1 MGIQTGFKLGP
12 AIILA
17 IVLIAFVGIGVGHKA
32 KDQDDYWAAGRGIGR
47 VGAGA
52 AIASNWMSAASFL
65 GMAGLLYL
73 KGYFSLAYI
82 LGWTGGY
89 VMLLVLMAGQI
100 RRFGKYTAA
109 DFIGDRYESQAARVI
124 AALTAIIISLTYA
137 IAQYKGIALM
147 FSWVF
152 GFNYATS
159 VFVGTGVVLAY
170 IIIAGMLGATKNM
183 QFQYVIIITA
193 FIFPLVF
200 IARKLGYFYLIP
212 EIGYGSAVYD
222 LGTKFTDVANI
233 GTDAASAIAPALAEK
248 IAHSNWLYVMPWGV
262 STTYKWI
269 ALCFTMMVG
278 TAGLPHVLSRFYVVP
293 NTRDA
298 RWSVVW
304 GLFFIGLLYWSSP
317 AYAGFARVMAAKMG
331 MVPQK
336 KLADAIVVLAAERAG
351 LPQWFCGYLAAG
363 AISAAFSTVSG
374 LLLAAGSAAS
384 HDIYY
389 RVINP
394 DASESSR
401 MMVSKVG
408 VFVLGLIVIVFALK
422 PFALIAQIVAMA
434 FAIAGNTIF
443 PTFLLGIW
451 WSRANKYGAIAGMLV
466 GLGLTVFF
474 FFWGR
479 GAGKGTMLSELVPF
493 TSSSLILMPIAL
505 ITNIV
510 VSSVTA
516 PPSAEVRKFLCEQ
529 VHGIKFE

>member
-1 MGIQTGFKLGP
+1 MGVETGFKLGP

-17 IVLIAFVGIGVGHKA
+17 IVLACFVGIGVGHKA

-47 VGAGA
+47 IGAGA

-73 KGYFSLAYI
+73 KGYFALAYI

-109 DFIGDRYESQAARVI
+109 DFIGDRFESQGARII
-124 AALTAIIISLTYA
+124 AALTAIIISLTYS

-159 VFVGTGVVLAY
+159 VIVGTAVVLAY

-200 IARKLGYFYLIP
+200 IARKLGYFFLIP
-212 EIGYGSAVYD
+212 EIGYGAAVYD
-222 LGTKFTDVANI
+222 IGNLYANAANI
-233 GTDAASAIAPALAEK
+233 GKGAATAIAPELAEQ
-248 IAHSNWLYVMPWGV
+248 IAAANVKYVAPWGV
-262 STTYKWI
+262 SGTYKWI

-317 AYAGFARVMAAKMG
+317 AYAAFARVMAAKAG
-331 MVPQK
+331 MVPK
-336 KLADAIVVLAAERAG
+336 KELADAIVVLAAERAG

-394 DASESSR
+394 NASENAR
-401 MMVSKVG
+401 MMVSKVA
-408 VFVLGLIVIVFALK
+408 VFALGLIVIAFALK

-443 PTFLLGIW
+443 PTFLLGVW
-451 WSRANKYGAIAGMLV
+451 WSRSNKYGCIAGMLV
-466 GLGLTVFF
+466 GLFLTAFF
-474 FFWGR
+474 FFWGK
-479 GAGKGTMLSELVPF
+479 GAGKGTWLSELIPF
-493 TSSSLILMPIAL
+493 TSSSLILMPVAFF
-505 ITNIV
+505 TNII
-510 VSSVTA
+510 VSMATE
-516 PPSAEVRKFLCEQ
+516 PPSVEIRKYLCEK
-529 VHGIKFE
+529 VHGVKYE

>member
-1 MGIQTGFKLGP
+1 MEASFKLGP
-12 AIILA
+12 AIILVV
-17 IVLIAFVGIGVGHKA
+17 VLIAFIGIGVGHKA

-47 VGAGA
+47 IGAGA

-73 KGYFSLAYI
+73 KGYFALAYVV
-82 LGWTGGY
+82 GWSGGY

-109 DFIGDRYESQAARVI
+109 DFIGDRYESQAARLL
-124 AALTAIIISLTYA
+124 AAFIAIIISLTYA
-137 IAQYKGIALM
+137 IGQYKGIAMM

-152 GFNYATS
+152 GMNYATS
-159 VFVGTGVVLAY
+159 VIVGTAVVLAY

-183 QFQYVIIITA
+183 QFQYCIIITA
-193 FIFPLVF
+193 FIFPLIF
-200 IARKLGYFYLIP
+200 IAKNMGYFYLIP
-212 EIGYGSAVYD
+212 QVGYGTAVWD
-222 LGTKFTDVANI
+222 LGHKYASDPNCIKYVQPWAVA
-233 GTDAASAIAPALAEK
+233 G
-248 IAHSNWLYVMPWGV
+248 
-262 STTYKWI
+262 TYKWI

-317 AYAGFARVMAAKMG
+317 AYAAFARVQTAIAGVQPIKA
-331 MVPQK
+331 
-336 KLADAIVVLAAERAG
+336 LADVIVITAAEKGG

-374 LLLAAGSAAS
+374 LLLAAGGAAS

-394 DASESSR
+394 NATEQAR
-401 MMVSKVG
+401 MMVSKVA
-408 VFVLGLIVIVFALK
+408 VFVFGLIVIVFALK

-443 PTFLLGIW
+443 PTFLLGVW
-451 WSRANKYGAIAGMLV
+451 WSRANKQGCIAGMLV
-466 GLGLTVFF
+466 GLVLTAFF
-474 FFWGR
+474 FFWG
-479 GAGKGTMLSELVPF
+479 KGNDHWLAQLIPF

-505 ITNIV
+505 FTNII
-510 VSSVTA
+510 VSSMTP
-516 PPSAEVRKFLCEQ
+516 PPSMEIRKYLCEQ
-529 VHGIKFE
+529 VHGIHFD

>member
-1 MGIQTGFKLGP
+1 MEASFKLGP
-12 AIILA
+12 AIILV
-17 IVLIAFVGIGVGHKA
+17 IVLIAFIGIGVGHKA

-47 VGAGA
+47 IGAGA

-73 KGYFSLAYI
+73 KGYFALAYVI
-82 LGWTGGY
+82 GWTGGY

-109 DFIGDRYESQAARVI
+109 DFIGDRYESQGARLL

-137 IAQYKGIALM
+137 IGQYKGIAMM

-152 GFNYATS
+152 GMNYATS
-159 VFVGTGVVLAY
+159 VIVGTAVVLAY

-183 QFQYVIIITA
+183 QFQYCIIITA
-193 FIFPLVF
+193 FIFPLIF
-200 IARKLGYFYLIP
+200 IAKKMGYFYLIP
-212 EIGYGSAVYD
+212 QVGYGAAVWD
-222 LGTKFTDVANI
+222 I
-233 GTDAASAIAPALAEK
+233 GHKYASDPNCLK
-248 IAHSNWLYVMPWGV
+248 YVQPWGV
-262 STTYKWI
+262 ASTYKWI

-317 AYAGFARVMAAKMG
+317 AYAAFARVQTAIAGVQPIKA
-331 MVPQK
+331 
-336 KLADAIVVLAAERAG
+336 LADVIVITAAEKGG
-351 LPQWFCGYLAAG
+351 LPQWFTGYLAAG

-374 LLLAAGSAAS
+374 LLLAAGGAAS

-389 RVINP
+389 RIINP
-394 DASESSR
+394 NATENAR
-401 MMVSKVG
+401 MMVSKVA
-408 VFVLGLIVIVFALK
+408 VFVFGLIVVVFALK

-443 PTFLLGIW
+443 PTFLLGVW
-451 WSRANKYGAIAGMLV
+451 WSRANKQGCIAGMLV
-466 GLGLTVFF
+466 GLTLTAFF
-474 FFWGR
+474 FFWG
-479 GAGKGTMLSELVPF
+479 KGNDHWLAQLIPF

-505 ITNIV
+505 FTNII
-510 VSSVTA
+510 VSSMTP
-516 PPSAEVRKFLCEQ
+516 PPSMEIRKFLCEQ
-529 VHGIKFE
+529 VHGIKFD

>member
-1 MGIQTGFKLGP
+1 METSFKLGP
-12 AIILA
+12 AIILV
-17 IVLIAFVGIGVGHKA
+17 IVLIAFIGIGVGHKA

-73 KGYFSLAYI
+73 KGYFALAYVI
-82 LGWTGGY
+82 GWTGGY

-109 DFIGDRYESQAARVI
+109 DFIGDRFESQAARLI

-137 IAQYKGIALM
+137 IGQYKGIAMM
-147 FSWVF
+147 FQWVF
-152 GFNYATS
+152 GMPYATS
-159 VFVGTGVVLAY
+159 VIVGTAVVLAY

-183 QFQYVIIITA
+183 QFQYCIIITA
-193 FIFPLVF
+193 FIFPLIF
-200 IARKLGYFYLIP
+200 IAKKLGYFYLIP
-212 EIGYGSAVYD
+212 EIGYGSAVWD
-222 LGTKFTDVANI
+222 LGHKF
-233 GTDAASAIAPALAEK
+233 ASDPNNLK
-248 IAHSNWLYVMPWGV
+248 YVQPWGV
-262 STTYKWI
+262 ASTYKWI
-269 ALCFTMMVG
+269 ALCFTLMVG

-317 AYAGFARVMAAKMG
+317 AYAAFARVQNAIAGVQPVKA
-331 MVPQK
+331 
-336 KLADAIVVLAAERAG
+336 LADAIVVTAAENAG

-374 LLLAAGSAAS
+374 LLLAAGGAVS

-389 RVINP
+389 RIINP
-394 DASESSR
+394 NASEQSR
-401 MMVSKVG
+401 MMISKIA
-408 VFVLGLIVIVFALK
+408 VFALGLIVVIFALK

-443 PTFLLGIW
+443 PTFLLGVW
-451 WSRANKYGAIAGMLV
+451 WSRSNKQGCIAGMLV
-466 GLGLTVFF
+466 GLFLTAFF
-474 FFWGR
+474 FFWG
-479 GAGKGTMLSELVPF
+479 KGNDHWLAQLIPF
-493 TSSSLILMPIAL
+493 TSSSLILMPVAL
-505 ITNIV
+505 FTNIF
-510 VSSVTA
+510 VSLMTP
-516 PPSAEVRKFLCEQ
+516 PPSKEIRKFLCEQ
-529 VHGIKFE
+529 VHGIEFD

>member
-1 MGIQTGFKLGP
+1 MEASFKLGP
-12 AIILA
+12 AIILV
-17 IVLIAFVGIGVGHKA
+17 IVLVAFIGIGVGHKA

-47 VGAGA
+47 IGAGA

-73 KGYFSLAYI
+73 KGYFALAYVI
-82 LGWTGGY
+82 GWTGGY

-109 DFIGDRYESQAARVI
+109 DFIGDRYESQGARLL

-137 IAQYKGIALM
+137 IGQYKGIAMM

-159 VFVGTGVVLAY
+159 VIVGTAVVLAY

-200 IARKLGYFYLIP
+200 IAKKMGYFYLIP
-212 EIGYGSAVYD
+212 EIGYGSAVWD
-222 LGTKFTDVANI
+222 LGHKY
-233 GTDAASAIAPALAEK
+233 ASDPNNLKYIQ
-248 IAHSNWLYVMPWGV
+248 PWGV
-262 STTYKWI
+262 ASTYKWI

-317 AYAGFARVMAAKMG
+317 AYAAFARVQNAIAGVQPVKA
-331 MVPQK
+331 
-336 KLADAIVVLAAERAG
+336 LADVIIITAAENAG

-374 LLLAAGSAAS
+374 LLLAAGGACS

-389 RVINP
+389 RIINP
-394 DASESSR
+394 NASEQSR
-401 MMVSKVG
+401 MMVSKVA
-408 VFVLGLIVIVFALK
+408 VFVLGLVVIMFALK

-443 PTFLLGIW
+443 PTFLLGVW
-451 WSRANKYGAIAGMLV
+451 WSRANKQGCIAGMLV
-466 GLGLTVFF
+466 GLTLTAFF
-474 FFWGR
+474 FFWG
-479 GAGKGTMLSELVPF
+479 KGNDHWLAQLIPF

-505 ITNIV
+505 FTNII
-510 VSSVTA
+510 VSHMTP
-516 PPSAEVRKFLCEQ
+516 PPSMEIRKFLCEQ
-529 VHGIKFE
+529 VHGIKFD

>member
-1 MGIQTGFKLGP
+1 MQAAIATGFKLGP
-12 AIILA
+12 AIILV

-47 VGAGA
+47 IGAGA

-73 KGYFSLAYI
+73 KGYFALAYVI
-82 LGWTGGY
+82 GWTGGY

-109 DFIGDRYESQAARVI
+109 DFIGDRFESNGARILAAV
-124 AALTAIIISLTYA
+124 TAIIISLTYA

-152 GFNYATS
+152 GMNYATS
-159 VFVGTGVVLAY
+159 VFVGTAVVLAY

-183 QFQYVIIITA
+183 QFQYCVIITA
-193 FIFPLVF
+193 FILPLVF
-200 IARKLGYFYLIP
+200 IAKKMGYFYLIP
-212 EIGYGSAVYD
+212 EIGYGAAVWD
-222 LGTKFTDVANI
+222 LAHKY
-233 GTDAASAIAPALAEK
+233 ASDP
-248 IAHSNWLYVMPWGV
+248 SNVQYVQPWGV
-262 STTYKWI
+262 ASTYKWI
-269 ALCFTMMVG
+269 ALCFTLMVG

-317 AYAGFARVMAAKMG
+317 AYAAFARVQNAIAG
-331 MVPQK
+331 VQPVQA
-336 KLADAIVVLAAERAG
+336 LADAIVVTAAENAG

-363 AISAAFSTVSG
+363 AISAAFSTVAG

-394 DASESSR
+394 NATESAR
-401 MMVSKVG
+401 MMVSKVA
-408 VFVLGLIVIVFALK
+408 VFSLGLVVIAFALK

-443 PTFLLGIW
+443 PTFLLGVW
-451 WSRANKYGAIAGMLV
+451 WSRSNKYGCIAGMLI
-466 GLGLTVFF
+466 GLVLTAFF
-474 FFWGR
+474 FFWG
-479 GAGKGTMLSELVPF
+479 KGNDHWLSQLIPF
-493 TSSSLILMPIAL
+493 TSSSLILMPVAL
-505 ITNIV
+505 LTNIV
-510 VSSVTA
+510 VSLMTP
-516 PPSAEVRKFLCEQ
+516 PPSMEIRKYLCEQ
-529 VHGIKFE
+529 VHGIKFD

>member
-1 MGIQTGFKLGP
+1 MQQGIETGFKLGP
-12 AIILA
+12 AIVLA
-17 IVLIAFVGIGVGHKA
+17 IILVAFVGIGVGHKA
-32 KDQDDYWAAGRGIGR
+32 KDQDDYWAAGRGIGKI
-47 VGAGA
+47 GAGA

-109 DFIGDRYESQAARVI
+109 DFIGDRFESQGARII
-124 AALTAIIISLTYA
+124 AACTAIIISLTYA

-147 FSWVF
+147 FSWIF

-159 VFVGTGVVLAY
+159 VFVGTAVVLAY
-170 IIIAGMLGATKNM
+170 VIVSGMLGATKNM
-183 QFQYVIIITA
+183 QFQYAVIITA
-193 FIFPLVF
+193 FILPLVF
-200 IARKLGYFYLIP
+200 IAKKLGYFYLIP
-212 EIGYGSAVYD
+212 QIGYGSAVYD
-222 LGTKFTDVANI
+222 LGTKYGQN
-233 GTDAASAIAPALAEK
+233 
-248 IAHSNWLYVMPWGV
+248 YVTPWGV
-262 STTYKWI
+262 SSTYKWI

-317 AYAGFARVMAAKMG
+317 AYAAFARVQTAIAG
-331 MVPQK
+331 LTPK
-336 KLADAIVVLAAERAG
+336 KELADAIVVLAAERAG

-374 LLLAAGSAAS
+374 LLLSAGSAAS

-394 DASESSR
+394 NATESAR
-401 MMVSKVG
+401 MLVSKVS
-408 VFVLGLIVIVFALK
+408 VFVLGLVVIAFALK

-443 PTFLLGIW
+443 PTFLLGVW
-451 WSRANKYGAIAGMLV
+451 WSRSNKYGCIAGMLV
-466 GLGLTVFF
+466 GLFLTGFF
-474 FFWGR
+474 FFWG
-479 GAGKGTMLSELVPF
+479 KGNDHWLAQLIPF
-493 TSSSLILMPIAL
+493 TSSSLILMPVAL
-505 ITNIV
+505 FTNII
-510 VSSVTA
+510 VSMMTE
-516 PPSAEVRKFLCEQ
+516 PPSLAIRKYLCEN
-529 VHGIKFE
+529 VHGIKFD

>member
-17 IVLIAFVGIGVGHKA
+17 VILVAFVGIGVGHKA

-73 KGYFSLAYI
+73 KGYFSTAYL

-100 RRFGKYTAA
+100 RRFGKYTAG
-109 DFIGDRYESQAARVI
+109 DFIGDRYESNAARII
-124 AALTAIIISLTYA
+124 AAVTAIIISLTYS

-159 VFVGTGVVLAY
+159 VIVGTGVVLTY

-183 QFQYVIIITA
+183 QFQYTVIITA
-193 FIFPLVF
+193 FIFPLIF

-212 EIGYGSAVYD
+212 EIGYGSAVWD
-222 LGTKFTDVANI
+222 LGHTYATAAGI
-233 GTDAASAIAPALAEK
+233 GQDATAALAPGLAAK
-248 IAHSNWLYVMPWGV
+248 IAAANVKFVAPWGV
-262 STTYKWI
+262 SSMYKWI

-317 AYAGFARVMAAKMG
+317 AYANFARVMAAKMG
-331 MVPQK
+331 MVPRK
-336 KLADAIVVLAAERAG
+336 ELADAIVVLAAERAG

-374 LLLAAGSAAS
+374 LLIAAGSAVA

-394 DASESSR
+394 DASEKSR
-401 MMVSKVG
+401 MVVSKVA
-408 VFVLGLIVIVFALK
+408 VFGLGLVVIIFALK

-451 WSRANKYGAIAGMLV
+451 WGRANKYGAIAGMLT

-479 GAGKGTMLSELVPF
+479 GAGKGTFLSELIPF
-493 TSSSLILMPIAL
+493 TSSSLILMPVAL
-505 ITNIV
+505 ITNII
-510 VSSVTA
+510 VSSMTP
-516 PPSAEVRKFLCEQ
+516 PPSEEIRKFLHEQ
-529 VHGIKFE
+529 VHGVKFG

>member
-1 MGIQTGFKLGP
+1 MQQAIETGFKLGP
-12 AIILA
+12 AIVLA
-17 IVLIAFVGIGVGHKA
+17 IVLIAFVGIGIGHKA

-47 VGAGA
+47 IGAGA

-73 KGYFSLAYI
+73 KGYFALSYI

-100 RRFGKYTAA
+100 RRFGKYTSA
-109 DFIGDRYESQAARVI
+109 DFIGDRYESNGARIVAAVI
-124 AALTAIIISLTYA
+124 AIIISLTYS

-170 IIIAGMLGATKNM
+170 IIISGMLGATKNM
-183 QFQYVIIITA
+183 QFQYVVIISA
-193 FIFPLVF
+193 FIFPLIF
-200 IARKLGYFYLIP
+200 IAKKLGYFYLIP
-212 EIGYGSAVYD
+212 QIGYGAAVYD
-222 LGTKFTDVANI
+222 LGAKYGQEYGN
-233 GTDAASAIAPALAEK
+233 
-248 IAHSNWLYVMPWGV
+248 PWGV
-262 STTYKWI
+262 ASTYKWI

-317 AYAGFARVMAAKMG
+317 AYAAFARVQTAIAG
-331 MVPQK
+331 LTPK
-336 KLADAIVVLAAERAG
+336 KELADAIVVLAAERAG

-394 DASESSR
+394 TATENAR
-401 MMVSKVG
+401 MVISKVA
-408 VFVLGLIVIVFALK
+408 VFVLGLIVIAFALK

-443 PTFLLGIW
+443 PIFLLGVW
-451 WSRANKYGAIAGMLV
+451 WSRANKQGAIAGMLV
-466 GLGLTVFF
+466 GLFLTAFF
-474 FFWGR
+474 FFWG
-479 GAGKGTMLSELVPF
+479 KGNDHWLAQLIPF

-505 ITNIV
+505 VTAIV
-510 VSSVTA
+510 VSLMTP
-516 PPSAEVRKFLCEQ
+516 PPSIEIRKYLCEN
-529 VHGIKFE
+529 VHGIKYE

>member
-1 MGIQTGFKLGP
+1 MGVQTGFKLGP

-17 IVLIAFVGIGVGHKA
+17 IILIAFVGIGMGHKA

-65 GMAGLLYL
+65 GMAGLLYM
-73 KGYFSLAYI
+73 KGYFALGYV

-109 DFIGDRYESQAARVI
+109 DFIGDRYESNGARVI

-159 VFVGTGVVLAY
+159 VFVGTGVVLVY
-170 IIIAGMLGATKNM
+170 IIISGMLGATKNM
-183 QFQYVIIITA
+183 QFQYAVIITA
-193 FIFPLVF
+193 FIFPLIF
-200 IARKLGYFYLIP
+200 IAKKLGYFYLIP

-222 LGTKFTDVANI
+222 LGAKYGQNY
-233 GTDAASAIAPALAEK
+233 SA
-248 IAHSNWLYVMPWGV
+248 PWGI
-262 STTYKWI
+262 TDTYHWI
-269 ALCFTMMVG
+269 ALCFTLMVG

-317 AYAGFARVMAAKMG
+317 AYAAFARVMAAKAG

-394 DASESSR
+394 DASEGSR
-401 MMVSKVG
+401 MMVSKLG
-408 VFVLGLIVIVFALK
+408 VFILGLIVIAFALK

-443 PTFLLGIW
+443 PTFLLGVW
-451 WSRANKYGAIAGMLV
+451 WSRSNKYGAIAGMLV
-466 GLGLTVFF
+466 GLVLTAFF
-474 FFWGR
+474 FFWGK
-479 GAGKGTMLSELVPF
+479 GAGKGTALSSLIPF
-493 TSSSLILMPIAL
+493 TSSSLILMPTAL
-505 ITNIV
+505 IVNIV
-510 VSSVTA
+510 VSMATP
-516 PPSAEVRKFLCEQ
+516 PPSVEIRKFLCEQ
-529 VHGIKFE
+529 VHGIKFD